1 MENLAAIKIRRSVR
15 NYTGKALSEE
25 HETKLLQFIKD
36 KNNLIG
42 PLGNTMRITYKKIA
56 DVTTNEKIGT
66 YGFVKN
72 APAFLICICKNDEES
87 LLDLG
92 FVFENLILFLRGY
105 GIGTCWLGGTF
116 NRKKLELEHQFSDG
130 EFIPIIS
137 PVGYGAEKLHLV
149 EKLIRKGAKANTRM
163 NFDHLFF
170 NSDFNTKITNATN
183 RESLEYVRLAP
194 SASNKQPWRIVL
206 GDNKT
211 AHFFIERTPKYG
223 STLGYDIQ
231 MVDIGIALSHF
242 MAAYGNK
249 RVFKENPN
257 IEPLN
262 ANCTYVLS
270 VNEVMSEP

>member
-1 MENLAAIKIRRSVR
+1 MKRIVEKLEVIKIRQSVR
-15 NYTGKALSEE
+15 NYTNKALSEE
-25 HETKLLQFIKD
+25 HETKLLQFINDESK
-36 KNNLIG
+36 LIG
-42 PLGNTMRITYKKIA
+42 PFGNSIRIVYKRL
-56 DVTTNEKIGT
+56 VNQGNREKIGT

-92 FVFENLILFLRGY
+92 FVFENLILFLRSY

-116 NRKKLELEHQFSDG
+116 NRKKLELEHQFSDD

-149 EKLIRKGAKANTRM
+149 EKLVRKGAKANTRM

-170 NSDFNTKITNATN
+170 NTDFNTKISDSST
-183 RESLEYVRLAP
+183 RELLEYVRLAP
-194 SASNKQPWRIVL
+194 SASNKQPWRVVL

-211 AHFFIERTPKYG
+211 THFFLERTPKYG
-223 STLGYDIQ
+223 DSLGYDIQ
-231 MVDIGIALSHF
+231 MVDMGIALSHF
-242 MAAYGNK
+242 MHASGK
-249 RVFKENPN
+249 KDILRKKPN

-262 ANCTYVLS
+262 EFCTYVLS
-270 VNEVMSEP
+270 VMK